1 MIKVEREEVNGM
13 NYTNSER
20 NNKKT
25 SKGGVI
31 LIATVILGVILVGFI
46 RQNYLKSHF
55 ARNTMIQGVDC
66 SYFDIPKATEAIAE
80 VLDNEKITLICGETT
95 YEFQGKDFGLRMSD
109 SKELEEILASQQ
121 GFESGQEYTI
131 KASLIVEDEKVEK
144 CLSGIK
150 ELQKENMV
158 KPQNAYIVQE
168 DDGMLR
174 IESEVMGN
182 EVEFEEAVAMC
193 KENLIFGETTI
204 DFNLI
209 ANVPE
214 VSSKDEKLN
223 ANVTAINHILDTVI
237 NLELTDGSIVILD
250 KTIMKSW
257 VCVDESGEY
266 YVDGEKITAFVEELN
281 ERVKETGSTLMF
293 TPSDHSPI
301 ALPVEDKRILSID
314 IEKETQQILGELEK
328 SGTYTRM
335 PNYEQEIDMAEFE
348 SYVEIDI
355 SRQKVW
361 FYYKGECILDGV
373 PCVTGNAGNHDTPP
387 GVFYLKSKS
396 RNAVLRGWNDNGT
409 RYASPVKVWMPFNGG
424 IGMHDASWKTEFGG
438 EIYKTNGSHGCVN
451 MRLEDAEKV
460 YEYIDKTMPIIVYK
474 SENG

>member
-1 MIKVEREEVNGM
+1 M
-13 NYTNSER
+13 NYTKNSER
-20 NNKKT
+20 QNKKT

-31 LIATVILGVILVGFI
+31 LIAVVIIGVVIAGFL
-46 RQNYLKSHF
+46 RQKYMENHF
-55 ARNTMIQGVDC
+55 ARNTVIQGVDC
-66 SYFDIPKATEAIAE
+66 SYFDIPKATKAIAN

-109 SKELEEILASQQ
+109 DKELEEILASQQ
-121 GFESGQEYTI
+121 GLESGQEYTI
-131 KASLIVEDEKVEK
+131 KTSLIVEDEKVEK
-144 CLSGIK
+144 CLANIK

-158 KPQNAYIVQE
+158 KPQNAHIVKE
-168 DDGMLR
+168 DDGTLR

-209 ANVPE
+209 ANIPE

-223 ANVTAINHILDTVI
+223 ENVTVINHILGTVI
-237 NLELTDGSIVILD
+237 NFELTDGSVVTLD
-250 KTIMKSW
+250 KETMKSW

-266 YVDGEKITAFVEELN
+266 YIDGKKITEFVENLN
-281 ERVKETGSTLMF
+281 KRVNQTGGTLMF
-293 TPSDHSPI
+293 TPSDHSPM
-301 ALPVEDKRILSID
+301 ALPVEDNRILSID
-314 IEKETQQILGELEK
+314 IDKETQQILGELEK

-335 PNYEQEIDMAEFE
+335 PNYEQELDMAEFE

-373 PCVTGNAGNHDTPP
+373 PCVTGNAKNHDTPT

-396 RNAVLRGWNDNGT
+396 KNAVLRGQNDNGT

-424 IGMHDASWKTEFGG
+424 IGMHDASWRTEFGG

>member
-1 MIKVEREEVNGM
+1 M
-13 NYTNSER
+13 NYTNSDR
-20 NNKKT
+20 QNKKI

-31 LIATVILGVILVGFI
+31 LVAAVILGVILFGFI

-55 ARNTMIQGVDC
+55 ARNTVIQGVDC

-80 VLDNEKITLICGETT
+80 ALDNEEITLICGEAT
-95 YEFQGKDFGLRMSD
+95 YHFQGKDFGLRMSD

-121 GFESGQEYTI
+121 GFESGQNYTI
-131 KASLIVEDEKVEK
+131 QTSLVVEDEKVEN
-144 CLSGIK
+144 CLAGLK

-158 KPQNAYIVQE
+158 KPQNAHIVKE
-168 DDGMLR
+168 DDGTLR

-182 EVEFEEAVAMC
+182 EIEFEEALAMC

-209 ANVPE
+209 ANIPE

-223 ANVTAINHILDTVI
+223 ANVTAINHILSSVI
-237 NLELTDGSIVILD
+237 NFELTDGSVVTLD
-250 KTIMKSW
+250 KETMKNW
-257 VCVDESGEY
+257 VCVDENGEY
-266 YVDGEKITAFVEELN
+266 YIDGKKIREFVEELN
-281 ERVKETGSTLMF
+281 ERVKTTGSILMF
-293 TPSDHSPI
+293 TPSDHDPI
-301 ALPVEDKRILSID
+301 ALPVEDNRILSID
-314 IEKETQQILGELEK
+314 VEKETQQILEELEK

-335 PNYEQEIDMAEFE
+335 PNYEQELDMAEFE

-361 FYYKGECILDGV
+361 LYYKGECILDGV

-424 IGMHDASWKTEFGG
+424 IGMHDASWRTEFGG

-451 MRLEDAEKV
+451 MRLEDAQKI

>member
-1 MIKVEREEVNGM
+1 M
-13 NYTNSER
+13 NYTNSDR
-20 NNKKT
+20 QNKKI

-31 LIATVILGVILVGFI
+31 LVAAVILGVILVGFI

-55 ARNTMIQGVDC
+55 ARNTVIQGVDC
-66 SYFDIPKATEAIAE
+66 SYFDIPKATEEIAE
-80 VLDNEKITLICGETT
+80 ALDNEEITLICGETT
-95 YEFQGKDFGLRMSD
+95 YHFQGKDFGLRMSD

-121 GFESGQEYTI
+121 GFESGQNYTI
-131 KASLIVEDEKVEK
+131 QTSLVVEDEKVEN
-144 CLSGIK
+144 CLAGLK

-158 KPQNAYIVQE
+158 KPQDAYIVQE
-168 DDGMLR
+168 DDGTLR
-174 IESEVMGN
+174 IEKEVKGN
-182 EVEFEEAVAMC
+182 EIEFEEALAMC

-214 VSSKDEKLN
+214 VSSEDEKLN
-223 ANVTAINHILDTVI
+223 ANVTAINHILSAAI
-237 NLELTDGSIVILD
+237 NFELTDGSVVTLD
-250 KTIMKSW
+250 KETMKNW
-257 VCVDESGEY
+257 VCVDENGEY
-266 YVDGEKITAFVEELN
+266 YIDGKKIREFVEELN
-281 ERVKETGSTLMF
+281 ERVKTTGSVLMF
-293 TPSDHSPI
+293 TPSDHDPI
-301 ALPVEDKRILSID
+301 ALPVEDNRILSID
-314 IEKETQQILGELEK
+314 VEKETQQILAELEK

-335 PNYEQEIDMAEFE
+335 PNYEQELDMAEFE

>member
-1 MIKVEREEVNGM
+1 M
-13 NYTNSER
+13 NYTNSDR
-20 NNKKT
+20 QNKKI

-31 LIATVILGVILVGFI
+31 LVAAVILGVILFGFI

-55 ARNTMIQGVDC
+55 ARNTVIQGVDC

-80 VLDNEKITLICGETT
+80 ALDNEEITLICGEAT
-95 YEFQGKDFGLRMSD
+95 YHFRGKDFGLRMSD

-121 GFESGQEYTI
+121 GFESGQNYTI
-131 KASLIVEDEKVEK
+131 QTSLVVEDEKVEN
-144 CLSGIK
+144 CLAGLK

-158 KPQNAYIVQE
+158 KPQNAHIVKE
-168 DDGMLR
+168 DDGTLR

-182 EVEFEEAVAMC
+182 EIEFEEALAMC

-209 ANVPE
+209 ANIPE

-223 ANVTAINHILDTVI
+223 ANVTAINHILSSVI
-237 NLELTDGSIVILD
+237 NFELTDGSVVTLD
-250 KTIMKSW
+250 KETMKNW
-257 VCVDESGEY
+257 VCVDENGEY
-266 YVDGEKITAFVEELN
+266 YIDGKKIREFVEELN
-281 ERVKETGSTLMF
+281 ERVKTTGSILMF
-293 TPSDHSPI
+293 TPSDHDPI
-301 ALPVEDKRILSID
+301 ALPVEDNRILSID
-314 IEKETQQILGELEK
+314 VEKETQQILEELEK

-335 PNYEQEIDMAEFE
+335 PNYEQELDMAEFE

-424 IGMHDASWKTEFGG
+424 IGMHDASWRTEFGG

>member
-1 MIKVEREEVNGM
+1 M
-13 NYTNSER
+13 NYTNSDR
-20 NNKKT
+20 QNKKI

-31 LIATVILGVILVGFI
+31 LVAAVILGVILFGFI

-55 ARNTMIQGVDC
+55 ARNTVIQGVDC

-80 VLDNEKITLICGETT
+80 ALDNEEITLICGEAT
-95 YEFQGKDFGLRMSD
+95 YHFRGKDFGLRMSD

-121 GFESGQEYTI
+121 GFESGQNYTI
-131 KASLIVEDEKVEK
+131 QTSLVVEDEKVEN
-144 CLSGIK
+144 CLAGLK

-158 KPQNAYIVQE
+158 KPQNAHIVKE
-168 DDGMLR
+168 DDGTLR

-182 EVEFEEAVAMC
+182 EIEFEEALAMC

-209 ANVPE
+209 ANIPE

-223 ANVTAINHILDTVI
+223 ANVTAINHILSSVI
-237 NLELTDGSIVILD
+237 NFELTDGSVVTLD
-250 KTIMKSW
+250 KETMKNW
-257 VCVDESGEY
+257 VCVDENGEY
-266 YVDGEKITAFVEELN
+266 YIDGKKIREFVEELN
-281 ERVKETGSTLMF
+281 ERVKTTGSILMF
-293 TPSDHSPI
+293 TPSDHDPI
-301 ALPVEDKRILSID
+301 ALPVEDNRILSID
-314 IEKETQQILGELEK
+314 VEKETQQILEELEK

-335 PNYEQEIDMAEFE
+335 PNYEQELDMAEFE

-424 IGMHDASWKTEFGG
+424 IGMHDASWRTEFGG

-451 MRLEDAEKV
+451 MRLEDAQKV

>member
-1 MIKVEREEVNGM
+1 M
-13 NYTNSER
+13 NYTNSDR
-20 NNKKT
+20 QNKKI

-31 LIATVILGVILVGFI
+31 LVAAVILGVILVGFI

-55 ARNTMIQGVDC
+55 ARNTVIQGVDC
-66 SYFDIPKATEAIAE
+66 SYFDIPKATEEIAE
-80 VLDNEKITLICGETT
+80 ALDNEEITLICGETT
-95 YEFQGKDFGLRMSD
+95 YHFQGKDFGLRMSD

-121 GFESGQEYTI
+121 GFESGQNYTI
-131 KASLIVEDEKVEK
+131 QTSLVVEDEKVEN
-144 CLSGIK
+144 CLAGLK

-158 KPQNAYIVQE
+158 KPQDAYIVQE
-168 DDGMLR
+168 DDGTLR
-174 IESEVMGN
+174 IEKEVKGN
-182 EVEFEEAVAMC
+182 EIEFEEALAMC

-214 VSSKDEKLN
+214 VSSEDEKLN
-223 ANVTAINHILDTVI
+223 ANVTAINHILSAVI
-237 NLELTDGSIVILD
+237 NFELTDGSVVTLD
-250 KTIMKSW
+250 KETMKNW
-257 VCVDESGEY
+257 VCVDENGEY
-266 YVDGEKITAFVEELN
+266 YIDGKKIREFVEELN
-281 ERVKETGSTLMF
+281 ERVKTTGSVLMF
-293 TPSDHSPI
+293 TPSDHDPI
-301 ALPVEDKRILSID
+301 ALPVEDNRILSID
-314 IEKETQQILGELEK
+314 VEKETQQILAELEK

-335 PNYEQEIDMAEFE
+335 PNYEQELDMAEFE

-424 IGMHDASWKTEFGG
+424 IGMHDASWRSDFGG

-451 MRLEDAEKV
+451 MKLEDAEKV

-474 SENG
+474 SDNG

>member
-131 KASLIVEDEKVEK
+131 KTSLIVEDEKVEK

-257 VCVDESGEY
+257 VCVDERS
-266 YVDGEKITAFVEELN
+266 EER
-281 ERVKETGSTLMF
+281 RVGKE
-293 TPSDHSPI
+293 
-301 ALPVEDKRILSID
+301 
-314 IEKETQQILGELEK
+314 
-328 SGTYTRM
+328 
-335 PNYEQEIDMAEFE
+335 
-348 SYVEIDI
+348 
-355 SRQKVW
+355 
-361 FYYKGECILDGV
+361 C
-373 PCVTGNAGNHDTPP
+373 
-387 GVFYLKSKS
+387 
-396 RNAVLRGWNDNGT
+396 
-409 RYASPVKVWMPFNGG
+409 
-424 IGMHDASWKTEFGG
+424 
-438 EIYKTNGSHGCVN
+438 
-451 MRLEDAEKV
+451 
-460 YEYIDKTMPIIVYK
+460 
-474 SENG
+474 

>member
-1 MIKVEREEVNGM
+1 M
-13 NYTNSER
+13 NYTNSDR
-20 NNKKT
+20 QNKKI

-31 LIATVILGVILVGFI
+31 LVAAVILGVILFGFI

-55 ARNTMIQGVDC
+55 ARNTVIQGVDC

-80 VLDNEKITLICGETT
+80 ALDNEEITLICGEAT
-95 YEFQGKDFGLRMSD
+95 YHFQGKDFGLRMSD
-109 SKELEEILASQQ
+109 GKELEEILASQQ
-121 GFESGQEYTI
+121 GFESGQNYTI
-131 KASLIVEDEKVEK
+131 QISLVVEDEKVEN
-144 CLSGIK
+144 CLAGLK

-158 KPQNAYIVQE
+158 KPQNAHIVKE
-168 DDGMLR
+168 DDGTLR

-182 EVEFEEAVAMC
+182 EIEFEEALAMC

-209 ANVPE
+209 ANIPE

-223 ANVTAINHILDTVI
+223 ANVTAINHILSSVI
-237 NLELTDGSIVILD
+237 NFELTDGSVVTLD
-250 KTIMKSW
+250 KETMKNW
-257 VCVDESGEY
+257 VCVDENGEY
-266 YVDGEKITAFVEELN
+266 YIDGKKIREFVEELN
-281 ERVKETGSTLMF
+281 ERVKTTGSILMF
-293 TPSDHSPI
+293 TPSDHDPI
-301 ALPVEDKRILSID
+301 ALPVEDNRILSID
-314 IEKETQQILGELEK
+314 VEKETQQILEELEK

-335 PNYEQEIDMAEFE
+335 PNYEQELDMAEFE

-424 IGMHDASWKTEFGG
+424 IGMHDASWRTEFGG

-451 MRLEDAEKV
+451 MRLEDAEKI